1 VSRTTTAGVSGSRT
15 LLPVVLAVLVALLL
29 PACVSIPT
37 QGRVVAGADVNQQG
51 VRSALR
57 VTAAGPA
64 EGADARQIV
73 EGFLAALAGLDDYT
87 VAREF
92 LAPDALSWRPGDAT
106 VVYDGVPVFAPTIT
120 DDDEATVAVRA
131 TVVARI
137 DQTGRYTEQAP
148 TVEEQEFRLEQVDG
162 EWRIVDLP
170 AGVLVSQVDAE
181 RVLTPFGVY
190 FLDPTSTYL
199 VPDVRWFPQL
209 TSSATSLVRALLGGP
224 SPPYLGALRSAAPT
238 GTRLDLP
245 TVPVENGVAT
255 VDLTEEVL
263 IASSEE
269 RALLLAQ
276 LRQTLRAVPG
286 VSSVQVTVDG
296 SPLDEPVGTDGV
308 GTPTLVV
315 DPPVDDRP
323 VVLGPPPESS
333 TGGSEPEPTGST
345 EATEGTD
352 APDGEP
358 AELAVGDDGR
368 PIAPDGSVVLRL
380 DLDGAS
386 PLPGVDGLAGQV
398 VTGLAIAPDG
408 NSVAGLDAARGSLW
422 VQQPGASPVELVTGR
437 RLTTPSFDP
446 PPLAWLWTVSA
457 PDPDGDGVPV
467 VLAAASAVEEVEARW
482 LAPGD
487 EVRALRVSR
496 DGSRVL
502 VVLAHADGSVDV
514 QVRGVRRDANGRPL
528 SLSQAAFDLAPEL
541 VDAVDAA
548 WVNDDQVVVLGRS
561 GEEPLRPVLARVGG
575 DTEPLAPTPNAVSIA
590 SALGERNIVV
600 GTADGTVLRRSGSL
614 WLDGPFGVSP
624 AFGG

>member
-1 VSRTTTAGVSGSRT
+1 MNRPTAPGTRRTGT
-15 LLPVVLAVLVALLL
+15 LLPVVLAALVALLL

-64 EGADARQIV
+64 AGADARQIV

-92 LAPDALSWRPGDAT
+92 LAPDALSWRPGDQT
-106 VVYDGVPVFAPTIT
+106 VVYDNVPTFAPTIT
-120 DDDEATVAVRA
+120 DDEEATVAVRA
-131 TVVARI
+131 AVVARI
-137 DQTGRYTEQAP
+137 DQTGRYTEQPA

-190 FLDPTSTYL
+190 FADPTSTYL

-263 IASSEE
+263 IASSRE

-296 SPLDEPVGTDGV
+296 SPLDEPTGTDAV
-308 GTPTLVV
+308 GAPTLVV

-323 VVLGPPPESS
+323 VVLGPPPERT
-333 TGGSEPEPTGST
+333 TGGGDPEPTSST
-345 EATEGTD
+345 EAEEPEGD
-352 APDGEP
+352 LR
-358 AELAVGDDGR
+358 ELALGDDGR
-368 PIAPDGSVVLRL
+368 PIAPDGSTVLRL

-446 PPLAWLWTVSA
+446 PPLAWVWTVSA

-528 SLSQAAFDLAPEL
+528 SLSQASFDLAPEL

-575 DTEPLAPTPNAVSIA
+575 DTEPLAPTPNAVSIT